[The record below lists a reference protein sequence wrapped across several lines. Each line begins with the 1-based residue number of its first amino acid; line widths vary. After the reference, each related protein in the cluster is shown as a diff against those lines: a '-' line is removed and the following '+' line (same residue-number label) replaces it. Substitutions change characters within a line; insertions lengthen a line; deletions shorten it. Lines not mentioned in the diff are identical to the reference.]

1 MKRVLRTSDTLNVL
15 AAMIKDE
22 KVQVE
27 AWRVG
32 LTASWG
38 SIERQERSCV
48 SCIFFTVRC
57 MSRLRYHHDH
67 RYGRSQ
73 RPSLPSLSAFAIIT
87 MSGV

>member
-1 MKRVLRTSDTLNVL
+1 MKRVLRTRGTLNVL
-15 AAMIKDE
+15 AAKMKDE

-48 SCIFFTVRC
+48 SCVFFSACCT
-57 MSRLRYHHDH
+57 SRLRYHHDH
-67 RYGRSQ
+67 RYHR
-73 RPSLPSLSAFAIIT
+73 
-87 MSGV
+87 